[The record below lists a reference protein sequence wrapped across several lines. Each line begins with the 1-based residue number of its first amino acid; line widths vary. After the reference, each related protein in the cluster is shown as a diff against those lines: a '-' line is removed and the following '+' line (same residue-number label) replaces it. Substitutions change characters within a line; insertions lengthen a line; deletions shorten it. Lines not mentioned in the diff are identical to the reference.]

1 MLFRCRLFSKQN
13 SRDCFGRKRASP
25 WTRFRCLL
33 LVDVLDLNFPFVLF
47 DQQQF
52 VVVLRF
58 CVPPGTCV
66 LAELYLLCPR
76 HLVGSRDLWF
86 RGPVLLVDRGLRVP
100 LRAVVSFASAST
112 RFVINETF
120 ICAILLVW
128 EVGSDGKF
136 LTRLLFAGGIAGA
149 VRDLGHLAHVPL
161 ERWAL
166 SSIPPL
172 LESASVLGD

>member
-1 MLFRCRLFSKQN
+1 MVTTYGQTIITPGDPGGSKV
-13 SRDCFGRKRASP
+13 FG
-25 WTRFRCLL
+25 
-33 LVDVLDLNFPFVLF
+33 
-47 DQQQF
+47 
-52 VVVLRF
+52 
-58 CVPPGTCV
+58 
-66 LAELYLLCPR
+66 LA
-76 HLVGSRDLWF
+76 W
-86 RGPVLLVDRGLRVP
+86 RGPTSAATNVVFCLWLRSGANNAKFDHKSSQSCASLKVQVRSDFHLCAPKKESCHLAPRGLRVP

-112 RFVINETF
+112 RFVIDETF

-149 VRDLGHLAHVPL
+149 VRDPGHLAHVPL